1 MDADL
6 AQQFNLTNQSGILV
20 DDVLTNTPADK
31 GGIKSGD
38 VIVALNGKN
47 VADSTA
53 MKMAIAECSPGSV
66 ASIKLVRNGAEK
78 TITVKLDTLPGDI
91 AQTGGSQ
98 NPSAQANAG
107 ALDGMKASDVNDNL
121 RQRLQIPTDIKGA
134 VVTNVD
140 ENSIAANSGLQQ
152 NDVILEINRHA
163 VAGANDVTNLV
174 KQAAGPRVLFKLWRS
189 ENGSAGTV
197 FLSVD
202 NAKRNN

>member
-1 MDADL
+1 MHSKPARSSRRRASGL
-6 AQQFNLTNQSGILV
+6 AGPTVTANLLV
-20 DDVLTNTPADK
+20 V
-31 GGIKSGD
+31 
-38 VIVALNGKN
+38 
-47 VADSTA
+47 
-53 MKMAIAECSPGSV
+53 
-66 ASIKLVRNGAEK
+66 
-78 TITVKLDTLPGDI
+78 
-91 AQTGGSQ
+91 
-98 NPSAQANAG
+98 NAG